1 MNILTLIVTIE
12 PATGKTMVR
21 PACELYRSLEQAT
34 AQVLRREYKSGIATW
49 IKAMPMPLAAQ
60 SLIEPLDVWF

>member
-49 IKAMPMPLAAQ
+49 NQGHANAPGGA
-60 SLIEPLDVWF
+60 EPD